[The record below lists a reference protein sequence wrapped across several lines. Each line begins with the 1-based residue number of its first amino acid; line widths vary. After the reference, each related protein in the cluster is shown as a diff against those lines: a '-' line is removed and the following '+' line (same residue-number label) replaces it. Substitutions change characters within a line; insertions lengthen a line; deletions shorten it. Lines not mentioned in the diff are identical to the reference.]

1 DEMFV
6 SLQGTREM
14 FFTSCFSGC
23 ENGRLVVVVAEVG
36 CEVRAGCGD
45 GCCGGDDEVETC
57 WSFDGDGTSDGVSGD
72 SCSVSEDGAIDC
84 LTAADFLNQVTDS
97 TRSRN
102 LELQIQ
108 QRVTAE
114 LERIRDEEAQRL
126 AQYTERLT
134 PSSEEQS
141 DDSKDLL
148 RSHTFCLEEVAELRS
163 KLERRKKLDQTDASV
178 EKAKDGLVQC
188 LRLNDRRPLDCWEQV
203 EAFKAEVAKLE
214 QKFVDRTL
222 R

>member
-1 DEMFV
+1 MSACFREV
-6 SLQGTREM
+6 AGKTR
-14 FFTSCFSGC
+14 
-23 ENGRLVVVVAEVG
+23 
-36 CEVRAGCGD
+36 
-45 GCCGGDDEVETC
+45 
-57 WSFDGDGTSDGVSGD
+57 
-72 SCSVSEDGAIDC
+72 
-84 LTAADFLNQVTDS
+84 TALTDS

-141 DDSKDLL
+141 DDSSSPSLKEKISSALTPSSSQNKD
-148 RSHTFCLEEVAELRS
+148 RSNDSVSKEVAELRS

>member
-1 DEMFV
+1 MGSGGSKPQGSQYVFAADSPVSFSPSV
-6 SLQGTREM
+6 VDSLQN
-14 FFTSCFSGC
+14 S
-23 ENGRLVVVVAEVG
+23 
-36 CEVRAGCGD
+36 
-45 GCCGGDDEVETC
+45 
-57 WSFDGDGTSDGVSGD
+57 
-72 SCSVSEDGAIDC
+72 SE
-84 LTAADFLNQVTDS
+84 TDS

-141 DDSKDLL
+141 DDSSSPSLKEKISSALTPSSSQNKD
-148 RSHTFCLEEVAELRS
+148 RSNDSVSKEVAELRS